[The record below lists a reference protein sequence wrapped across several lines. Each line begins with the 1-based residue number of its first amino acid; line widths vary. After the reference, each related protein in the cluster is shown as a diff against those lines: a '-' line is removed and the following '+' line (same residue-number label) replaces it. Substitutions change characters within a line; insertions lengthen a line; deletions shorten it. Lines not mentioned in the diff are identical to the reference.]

1 MSICAK
7 EVNEYLCAIKHGDK
21 AKFKQLFE
29 LISHRI
35 LGVARYYL
43 VDKSYCEDVVSEVF
57 AKVYLK
63 IDTYDESKD
72 GYNWICRIV
81 ENTAYDFN
89 ENTAKYFNYRTS
101 QNSDNIDSVP
111 VLPESELLEDVEK
124 RADLFRAID
133 KLDPESLELINL
145 YYFLGDS
152 YSEIGKKFHISKV
165 AVKKKIDKILSKL
178 KIYIENKF

>member
-1 MSICAK
+1 MSIFAK

-29 LISHRI
+29 LISRRI

-57 AKVYLK
+57 QKVYLK

-72 GYNWICRIV
+72 GYNWICRIA
-81 ENTAYDFN
+81 EYTAYDFN
-89 ENTAKYFNYRTS
+89 DKTANDINYISSRNVDNT
-101 QNSDNIDSVP
+101 DSVA
-111 VLPESELLEDVEK
+111 VTQGTELLDNVE
-124 RADLFRAID
+124 RRTDLFRAID
-133 KLDPESLELINL
+133 KLDPESRELIYL

-178 KIYIENKF
+178 KIYIENKN

>member
-29 LISHRI
+29 LISRRI

-57 AKVYLK
+57 QKVYLY
-63 IDTYDESKD
+63 IDSYDESKD
-72 GYNWICRIV
+72 GYNWICRIT
-81 ENTAYDFN
+81 ENIAYDFN
-89 ENTAKYFNYRTS
+89 YKTS
-101 QNSDNIDSVP
+101 QNSDNTKPDPVP
-111 VLPESELLEDVEK
+111 VLQEAELLEDAEK

-133 KLDPESLELINL
+133 KLDPESRELINL
-145 YYFLGDS
+145 HYFLGDS

>member
-7 EVNEYLCAIKHGDK
+7 EVNEYLCAIKQGDK

-29 LISHRI
+29 LISRRI

-57 AKVYLK
+57 QKVYLY
-63 IDTYDESKD
+63 IDSYDESKD
-72 GYNWICRIV
+72 GYNWICRIA

-89 ENTAKYFNYRTS
+89 FKSS
-101 QNSDNIDSVP
+101 QNSDNTDPVP
-111 VLPESELLEDVEK
+111 ALPESELLEDAEK
-124 RADLFRAID
+124 RVDLFRAID
-133 KLDPESLELINL
+133 KLDPESRELINL
-145 YYFLGDS
+145 HYFLGDS

-178 KIYIENKF
+178 KIYIENKL